1 MAFSIAPRRLWVP
14 GLLFAIFGTATV
26 FGPNLLHRVSVVEGA
41 RLYNP
46 LLSGIH
52 TALWL
57 SGAYLLVRLTNLL
70 FWEGIVAHGI
80 GRPVPRLLKDTLGLF
95 VFLIAVAGVVGI
107 EFGQSIVGIWATSGA
122 IGIVL
127 GIALRN
133 IILDI
138 FTGLAVN
145 FDHSYRIGDWVDLF
159 ERGFP
164 TIRGKVIE
172 INWRTTRIETE
183 ERRVMV
189 VPNSRM
195 GEMLVSNLSMP
206 DDICRFETRIT
217 LDFSVP
223 NSRAVRVLL
232 AGARAACGPE
242 GPLTDPAPSVTVV
255 GSSDLGVEYR
265 VRYWHSIAT
274 LREGG
279 VRNLVL
285 QSVFRHLTMAGLTP
299 SYPKQDI
306 FRAKMPTRQLEF
318 ESIADRTKLLRRI
331 EIFDKLT
338 DTQLAQLGG
347 QIELRYFVG
356 GDELMVQGA
365 EAGTAF
371 IVAEGLCEVSRRDGE
386 TLSKIDRI
394 EPGDFV
400 GERSMLTGEP
410 HRATVTA
417 LTEVVAFA
425 VHPENFAPIL
435 AELPELYEHISH
447 QVALRHMRNERA
459 LMTTGDQHAG
469 PEVHSITA
477 QILDGMRT
485 FFHSL
490 GGNRTEA
497 PDASGEDMPRR
508 APDRATA
515 PPVNSGDP
523 RPRPAPR
530 S

>member
-1 MAFSIAPRRLWVP
+1 MAFLKTRLRLWAP
-14 GLLFAIFGTATV
+14 GLLFAIFGAATM
-26 FGPNLLHRVSVVEGA
+26 FGPNLLHRVGVVESGPLHA
-41 RLYNP
+41 P

-70 FWEGIVAHGI
+70 FWDGVVAHGI
-80 GRPVPRLLKDTLGLF
+80 GRPVPRLLKDSAGLF

-164 TIRGKVIE
+164 TIRGQVIE

-195 GEMLVSNLSMP
+195 GEMLLANLSMP

-223 NSRAVRVLL
+223 VARGLRVLL

-242 GPLTDPAPSVTVV
+242 GPLTDPAPSVIVV

-265 VRYWHSIAT
+265 VRHWHSIAM

-299 SYPKQDI
+299 SYPKQEI
-306 FRAKMPTRQLEF
+306 LRAEMPTRQLEF
-318 ESIADRTKLLRRI
+318 ESIADRT
-331 EIFDKLT
+331 
-338 DTQLAQLGG
+338 
-347 QIELRYFVG
+347 
-356 GDELMVQGA
+356 
-365 EAGTAF
+365 
-371 IVAEGLCEVSRRDGE
+371 
-386 TLSKIDRI
+386 
-394 EPGDFV
+394 
-400 GERSMLTGEP
+400 
-410 HRATVTA
+410 
-417 LTEVVAFA
+417 
-425 VHPENFAPIL
+425 
-435 AELPELYEHISH
+435 
-447 QVALRHMRNERA
+447 
-459 LMTTGDQHAG
+459 
-469 PEVHSITA
+469 
-477 QILDGMRT
+477 
-485 FFHSL
+485 
-490 GGNRTEA
+490 
-497 PDASGEDMPRR
+497 
-508 APDRATA
+508 
-515 PPVNSGDP
+515 
-523 RPRPAPR
+523 
-530 S
+530 